1 MSPSFENPPSP
12 PINRSAAPRIR
23 RWKAVLLLVLVAA
36 VGAAATDGF
45 LIEPYRIEV
54 THYEVQGSVAAPLK
68 IAHLSDLH
76 THGLGR
82 REMRMLEVL
91 AAEKP
96 DIIVIT
102 GDSLGNKRGDYEM
115 CREVYEQLHAPLG
128 VWFVRGNWENDKP
141 LRRERAFYQQVGVHL
156 LVNASQEV
164 RPDVWLIGLDDPYSG
179 AAKPDAALEGVP
191 PGAYKIA
198 AFHSPAF
205 FDQMA
210 GRADLILTGH
220 THGGQVRL
228 PFLRPLWLPK
238 GCGRYIEGWYEE
250 QGSRMYVSR
259 GLGMSLLPIR
269 FLCRPEITFITV
281 KPAG

>member
-1 MSPSFENPPSP
+1 MSLPSDSSPSTSIATSP
-12 PINRSAAPRIR
+12 APQRKR
-23 RWKAVLLLVLVAA
+23 LKALLLVLLVAM
-36 VGAAATDGF
+36 GAAAADGF
-45 LIEPYRIEV
+45 LIEPYRIQV
-54 THYEVQGSVAAPLK
+54 TRYEVQGPVTAPLK

-82 REMRMLEVL
+82 RELRMLDIL

-96 DIIVIT
+96 DMIVIT
-102 GDSLGNKRGDYEM
+102 GDSLGNSRGDYEM

-141 LRRERAFYQQVGVHL
+141 LRRERAFYQQVGVHIL
-156 LVNASQEV
+156 LNANQEV

-179 AAKPDAALEGVP
+179 TPRPDAALAGVP
-191 PGAYKIA
+191 STAYKIA

-210 GRADLILTGH
+210 GRSDLCLTGH

-228 PFLRPLWLPK
+228 PFLNPLWLPK
-238 GCGRYIEGWYEE
+238 GCGRFVEGWYEE

-259 GLGMSLLPIR
+259 GLGMSLLPVR
-269 FLCRPEITFITV
+269 FLCRPEITFIV
-281 KPAG
+281 VNPKR